1 MDTVLAYTIVI
12 YVAAIAMIAVFAGFT
27 LKLIKQ
33 HNDIY
38 PYLYDFEE
46 AEKKHKRGED

>member
-1 MDTVLAYTIVI
+1 MDVILAYTIVI
-12 YVAAIAMIAVFAGFT
+12 YIVAIAMIAVFARFT

-46 AEKKHKRGED
+46 AEKKHKRGEE